1 MIRLRE
7 ILDEIELRGGDYLG
21 FELNDV
27 FEIIPVSLFS
37 GGRIRLKSDSD
48 NVDQGKTYTLKDL
61 PEELDKIKKMGKVLK
76 EKNDILVVR
85 YEVDTNIGYVV
96 FDTTVE
102 FKIGNG
108 FKTLAFIQGYLHT
121 VPYERQF
128 FTSPNNMLEVTN
140 VESVRASYVVKQS
153 RGKGFGKMLY
163 DAALSNVDALIS
175 DQILYKNSFGLW
187 TNHIYRESKFFGGL
201 YRYNKLMYIIPL
213 GKTPPANIAES
224 FSGAWGFIAFG
235 NKVPQRVIDMNDIF
249 AGTSIDDITIIR
261 TSPVLDFDE
270 QVQDLFDNS
279 DSLDEIVVEQD
290 SYYTTIGEQPVL
302 SEVAPWDGWKNP
314 ANPVGLFHFTDALVF
329 AREEGDGVYWDL
341 L

>member
-1 MIRLRE
+1 LIRLKE
-7 ILDEIELRGGDYLG
+7 ILGEIESKTGDYDG
-21 FELNDV
+21 FGLDDV
-27 FEIIPVSLFS
+27 FEVIPVSLFK
-37 GGRIRLKSDSD
+37 GGRIRLKSDND
-48 NVDQGKTYTLKDL
+48 NIDRGKTYTLKDL

-76 EKNDILVVR
+76 EENGILVVR

-102 FKIGNG
+102 FKNGNG
-108 FKTLAFIQGYLHT
+108 IKTLAFIQGYLHT
-121 VPYERQF
+121 VPYEKRF
-128 FTSPNNMLEVTN
+128 FTSPTNMLEVAN

-175 DQILYKNSFGLW
+175 DEILYKNSFGMW
-187 TNHIYRESKFFGGL
+187 TNHIYRESKFFGGV
-201 YRYNKLMYIIPL
+201 YRYGKLMYIIPL
-213 GKTPPANIAES
+213 GETPPANIAKA
-224 FSGAWGFIAFG
+224 FAGAWGFIAFG

-249 AGTSIDDITIIR
+249 AGINIDDITIVR
-261 TSPVLDFDE
+261 TSPVLDFNE
-270 QVQDLFDNS
+270 QVQDLFDNA

-290 SYYTTIGEQPVL
+290 RDYTTIGEQPVL
-302 SEVAPWDGWKNP
+302 SEVAPWHGWKNLT
-314 ANPVGLFHFTDALVF
+314 NPVGLFHFNDALVF